1 MSDYMIRGTAAGGA
15 IRFFAAYT
23 RDTAEFARNAHNL
36 SPIATAALGRLL
48 TAGAMMGAMMKEE
61 DDRLTVKIDCDGPIK
76 GLTVTADCA
85 GHVKGFVKNPDVV
98 LPSKNGKL
106 NVGDALDLGVLSVI
120 RDIGL
125 KDPYIGQTILQTGEI
140 AEDLTYY
147 FATSEQVPSSV
158 ALGVLMNKE
167 NTVRTAGG
175 FIIQLLPGAK
185 DEDIEALENRLQGLP
200 SMTSMLDG
208 LMKPEDIMNR
218 LFDGMKPEFLDTI
231 PIAFTCNCS
240 EEHTREML
248 VSLPEE
254 ELREMADEGRETE
267 VVCQFCGKRYAFSV
281 EEVRAMIREKQE
293 KKA

>member
-1 MSDYMIRGTAAGGA
+1 MSDYLIRGTAAGGA

-23 RDTAEFARNAHNL
+23 RDTAEFARKAHNL

-61 DDRLTVKIDCDGPIK
+61 EDRLTLKIDCDGPIK
-76 GLTVTADCA
+76 GLTVTADCS
-85 GHVKGFVKNPDVV
+85 GHVKGFVKNPEVI
-98 LPSKNGKL
+98 LPARNGKL
-106 NVGDALDLGVLSVI
+106 NVGEALDLGVLSVI
-120 RDIGL
+120 RDVGL

-175 FIIQLLPGAK
+175 FIVQLLPGAK
-185 DEDIEALENRLQGLP
+185 DEDIDALEERLSKLP

-208 LMKPEDIMNR
+208 MLSPEDIMNR
-218 LFDGMKPEFLDTI
+218 LFADMNPVFLDKI
-231 PIAFTCNCS
+231 PVAFTCNCS
-240 EEHTREML
+240 EAHTKEVIM
-248 VSLPEE
+248 SLPFD
-254 ELREMADEGRETE
+254 ELYDMAEDEKDTE
-267 VVCQFCGKRYAFSV
+267 IICQFCGKRYAFPP
-281 EEVRAMIREKQE
+281 EEIRNLIE
-293 KKA
+293 KKGKKA